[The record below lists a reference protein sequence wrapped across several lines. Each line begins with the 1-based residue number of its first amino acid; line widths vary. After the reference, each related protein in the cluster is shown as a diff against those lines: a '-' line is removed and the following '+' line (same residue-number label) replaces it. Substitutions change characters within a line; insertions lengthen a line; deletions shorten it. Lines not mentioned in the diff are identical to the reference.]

1 MIREIIAAQLPVGE
15 KLRIVKNRI
24 EGKDPDSGRIAI
36 VSGIHGDEFEG
47 QYVIYE
53 MVRRLQEHPEC
64 LHGSVDLYPALNPL
78 GMDMAVR
85 ELPALEKVAAAIV
98 GDIAGA
104 DLCLDIHASNIFV
117 REIPQVRISEEFAER
132 VLPYAQLMNVDMVW
146 TNAAETVHEAT
157 LAHSLNLLG
166 VPSFVVEMG
175 VGTRI
180 SRHFGNQVTDGIFH
194 LMKHIGMWS
203 GELKGKIQQ
212 PVLSTDGEVEF
223 IRSGSTG
230 VFLPEI
236 EHNHFVKKGDK
247 LGEVIDPLRGEV
259 LEEILAQRS
268 GLVFTLREYPFVR
281 EGALLLRILTGID
294 HDE

>member
-1 MIREIIAAQLPVGE
+1 M
-15 KLRIVKNRI
+15 
-24 EGKDPDSGRIAI
+24 
-36 VSGIHGDEFEG
+36 
-47 QYVIYE
+47 
-53 MVRRLQEHPEC
+53 
-64 LHGSVDLYPALNPL
+64 
-78 GMDMAVR
+78 
-85 ELPALEKVAAAIV
+85 
-98 GDIAGA
+98 
-104 DLCLDIHASNIFV
+104 
-117 REIPQVRISEEFAER
+117 
-132 VLPYAQLMNVDMVW
+132 LPYAQLMNVDMVW